1 MHQSI
6 NKKKIYFYLVSFLF
20 ISTIFNNNLISNLK
34 DVFKVREV
42 KVENVKKEINDN
54 ILSNTNFLLG
64 ENIFFVNKNFLLEKF
79 DKLNFIESISIKKKY
94 PSIINIQTKQ
104 TNLIAITY
112 LDQKK
117 YFIGQNG
124 KFIIA
129 KQISN
134 KKKLPTIFGKFK
146 PDDYIFLQRELLS
159 QKIDL
164 NEITRYYFHKNKRW
178 DLYFANNIIIQL
190 PNKNISEAI
199 NLFKKF
205 TLKNNILKTLTKLNE
220 YGEVLLEKYITGRE
234 IQVAILEN
242 KVLGAIELRPTRKF
256 YDYQAKYNPKART
269 EHIIPVEISKRKY
282 QELTKIALKAHKILK
297 CRGVTRSDFR
307 YYKNS
312 FYLLETN
319 TQPGMTS
326 LSLVPEI
333 ANFNN
338 ITFKNLIIKI
348 LEDASIN
355 K

>member
-1 MHQSI
+1 MKKILILAGGYSKEKEISIQTAKSVYSELNKDRKYKIKVVNPDGKFVQVLRNFNPNIVLNLLHGRYGEDGYIQAILESEKVKYTHSGVLSSSLAIDKELSKKIFIKNNILTPKYLKFSYRNNI
-6 NKKKIYFYLVSFLF
+6 NKLKLINNLQKKIGFPLV
-20 ISTIFNNNLISNLK
+20 
-34 DVFKVREV
+34 V
-42 KVENVKKEINDN
+42 K
-54 ILSNTNFLLG
+54 
-64 ENIFFVNKNFLLEKF
+64 
-79 DKLNFIESISIKKKY
+79 
-94 PSIINIQTKQ
+94 P
-104 TNLIAITY
+104 
-112 LDQKK
+112 
-117 YFIGQNG
+117 
-124 KFIIA
+124 
-129 KQISN
+129 
-134 KKKLPTIFGKFK
+134 
-146 PDDYIFLQRELLS
+146 
-159 QKIDL
+159 L
-164 NEITRYYFHKNKRW
+164 NEGSSVNVFICN
-178 DLYFANNIIIQL
+178 
-190 PNKNISEAI
+190 
-199 NLFKKF
+199 
-205 TLKNNILKTLTKLNE
+205 KNNILKTLTKLNE
-220 YGEVLLEKYITGRE
+220 YGEVLLEKYIPGRE

-282 QELTKIALKAHKILK
+282 KELTKIALKAHKILN

>member
-1 MHQSI
+1 MAGGYSKEKEVSIQTAKSVYSELNKEKKYKIKVVNPDGKFVQVLRNFNPNIVLNLLHGRYGEDGYIQAILESEKVKYTHSGVLSSSLAIDKELSKKIFIKNNILTPKYLKFSYRNNI
-6 NKKKIYFYLVSFLF
+6 NKLKLINNLQKKIGFPLVVKPINEGSSVNVF
-20 ISTIFNNNLISNLK
+20 ICN
-34 DVFKVREV
+34 
-42 KVENVKKEINDN
+42 
-54 ILSNTNFLLG
+54 
-64 ENIFFVNKNFLLEKF
+64 
-79 DKLNFIESISIKKKY
+79 
-94 PSIINIQTKQ
+94 
-104 TNLIAITY
+104 
-112 LDQKK
+112 
-117 YFIGQNG
+117 
-124 KFIIA
+124 
-129 KQISN
+129 
-134 KKKLPTIFGKFK
+134 
-146 PDDYIFLQRELLS
+146 
-159 QKIDL
+159 
-164 NEITRYYFHKNKRW
+164 
-178 DLYFANNIIIQL
+178 
-190 PNKNISEAI
+190 
-199 NLFKKF
+199 
-205 TLKNNILKTLTKLNE
+205 KNNILKTLTKLNE
-220 YGEVLLEKYITGRE
+220 YGEVLLEKYIPGRE

-269 EHIIPVEISKRKY
+269 EHIIPVEISKTKY
-282 QELTKIALKAHKILK
+282 QELTKIALKAHKILN

>member
-1 MHQSI
+1 MKKILILAGGYSKEKEVSIQTAKSVYSELNKDKKYKIKVVNPDGKFVQVLRNFNPNIVLNLLHGRYGEDGYIQAILESEKVKYTHSGVLSSSLAIDKELSKKIFIKNNILTPKYLKFSYRNNI
-6 NKKKIYFYLVSFLF
+6 NKLKLINNLQKKIGFPLV
-20 ISTIFNNNLISNLK
+20 
-34 DVFKVREV
+34 
-42 KVENVKKEINDN
+42 
-54 ILSNTNFLLG
+54 
-64 ENIFFVNKNFLLEKF
+64 
-79 DKLNFIESISIKKKY
+79 IK
-94 PSIINIQTKQ
+94 P
-104 TNLIAITY
+104 
-112 LDQKK
+112 
-117 YFIGQNG
+117 
-124 KFIIA
+124 
-129 KQISN
+129 
-134 KKKLPTIFGKFK
+134 
-146 PDDYIFLQRELLS
+146 
-159 QKIDL
+159 L
-164 NEITRYYFHKNKRW
+164 NEGSSVNVFICN
-178 DLYFANNIIIQL
+178 
-190 PNKNISEAI
+190 
-199 NLFKKF
+199 
-205 TLKNNILKTLTKLNE
+205 KNNILKTLTKLNE
-220 YGEVLLEKYITGRE
+220 YGEVLLEKYIPGRE

-282 QELTKIALKAHKILK
+282 QELTKIALKAHKILN

-348 LEDASIN
+348 LEDAAIN